1 MTLTLT
7 RSHFTAAFFIGA
19 LVVAGWR
26 ASTTGL
32 ITPTSAITPTTQL
45 TPEPAPVPPQ
55 PAPVPVPPSPV
66 KPANPSRIERLEG
79 GVVVHIGDG
88 GK

>member
-7 RSHFTAAFFIGA
+7 RTHFTAAFLIGA

-32 ITPTSAITPTTQL
+32 VTATPTSAVAPTTQL
-45 TPEPAPVPPQ
+45 TPEPTPPEPVPF
-55 PAPVPVPPSPV
+55 PPSPTPV
-66 KPANPSRIERLEG
+66 KPTNPSRVERLEG
-79 GVVVHIGDG
+79 GVVVHIGG